1 MNKDEFLRPRICG
14 KRFGGGDIP
23 LEILKDLSVLE
34 EMLKSV
40 AKWRFL
46 QDNPQRQRIPRGFE
60 DGFELKLS
68 HIEKGSSVPVITLSE
83 ASPHPSMFPSQNR
96 IYLEQARDSIVR
108 AIGAVNQ
115 GEPAT
120 GYLRRQDLA
129 YFNRFGRFLRN
140 DEYIE
145 LISNEYSTPVRLTRE
160 TRQKLILESN
170 DALPARSVVLRGL
183 IPEADQDRRTFV
195 LELLDG
201 GKVTVP
207 ILDQYIDTVIEAFNG
222 YRMNVRVLLRGMGKY
237 DRHDR
242 LVGVEPVEQINRL
255 DPLDIRG
262 RLDELRRLEDG
273 WLDGVGMAPG
283 SDELEWLAAG
293 FDRHYPDD
301 LPLPYLYPTVEGG
314 VRAEWSLSDFEISLE
329 VNLVT
334 HRADWHRLN
343 QETHTDDT
351 RELELDNEND
361 WTWIASEVQL
371 MAKVGV

>member
-1 MNKDEFLRPRICG
+1 MKKDEFLRPRICG

-40 AKWRFL
+40 AKWRYL
-46 QDNPQRQRIPRGFE
+46 QDNPQRQRIPRGFA

-96 IYLEQARDSIVR
+96 VYLEQARDSIVR
-108 AIGAVNQ
+108 AIGAVNH

-120 GYLRRQDLA
+120 GHLRRQDLA

-195 LELLDG
+195 LELPDG
-201 GKVTVP
+201 GKVSVP
-207 ILDQYIDTVIEAFNG
+207 IPDQYIDTIIEAFSG

-237 DRHDR
+237 DRYDR
-242 LVGVEPVEQINRL
+242 LVGVEPVDQISRL
-255 DPLDIRG
+255 DPMDIRI
-262 RLDELRRLEDG
+262 RLDEMRRLEDG
-273 WLDGVGMAPG
+273 WLNGDGKAPG
-283 SDELEWLAAG
+283 SDELEWLAVV
-293 FDRHYPDD
+293 FDRYYPGD
-301 LPLPYLYPTVEGG
+301 LPIPYLYPTAEGG
-314 VRAEWSLSDFEISLE
+314 VQAEWSLSDNEISLE

-334 HRADWHRLN
+334 HRADWHRLD
-343 QETHTDDT
+343 QESHGDYF
-351 RELELDNEND
+351 RELDLENEND
-361 WTWIASEVQL
+361 WVWIASEVRS
-371 MAKVGV
+371 MAKVRV